1 MKNILIIGCGD
12 IGSLLAK
19 KLSLLGHQVYGIR
32 RSEHVL
38 EGVTMLQADVSRDF
52 SLYLNSKVQSLDYVY
67 IILSPDSST
76 LDSYQQTFVDSLTHI
91 RQALSAYNIRHVFFV
106 SSTSVYGQ
114 NQGQWVDENSETE
127 PTAFNGQILVQ
138 AEQLC
143 WQVWPCTVLRCGG
156 IYGNGRLRLI
166 QWLKSRKPVHQGVW
180 TNRVH
185 VLDVVGIL
193 IFLFEKH
200 QQNQSLNK
208 IYLAVDD
215 NPVLQE
221 TVLDWLAENLKQP
234 YLEKIVCPESNR
246 RVSNQAI
253 KKLGYYFRYPS
264 YKKGY
269 SELLTNSEAQ
279 K

>member
-1 MKNILIIGCGD
+1 MKKILIIGCGE
-12 IGSLLAK
+12 IGSLLAT
-19 KLSLLGHQVYGIR
+19 KLCLLGHQVYGIR
-32 RSEHVL
+32 RSDHVL

-52 SLYLNSKVQSLDYVY
+52 SLYLQSKVQSLDYVY

-76 LDSYQQTFVDSLTHI
+76 LESYQRIFVDSLTYI
-91 RQALSAYNIRHVFFV
+91 RKALSAYNIQHVFFV

-114 NQGQWVDENSETE
+114 NQGQWVDENSETK
-127 PTAFNGQILVQ
+127 PTAFNGQVLVQ

-143 WQVWPCTVLRCGG
+143 WQAWSCTVLRCGG

-166 QWLKSRKPVHQGVW
+166 QWIKSRKPVQHGAW

-185 VLDVVGIL
+185 VFDVVGIL
-193 IFLFEKH
+193 FYLFVQH
-200 QQNQSLNK
+200 QQNQNLNK

-215 NPVLQE
+215 CPVLQD
-221 TVLDWLAENLKQP
+221 TVLDWLAEKLKQP
-234 YLEKIVCPESNR
+234 PLEKITAPESNR

-253 KKLGYYFRYPS
+253 KNLGYCFLYPS
-264 YKKGY
+264 YKDGY
-269 SELLTNSEAQ
+269 SELI